1 MREIVCIAPY
11 RELAHLV
18 EQVAGELGIEIDVLV
33 GRMETGVEMALT
45 CQAEGAEV
53 LVSRGATT
61 WWIRNAAVSLP
72 VVDIPITGY
81 DLLEAYYRARELGR
95 PIGITDLPQV
105 LRGAECL
112 EQIVGEKF
120 IKVPLHNY
128 DEIERGIAAL
138 KAAGARVV
146 IGKIVMASLAERYG
160 MRGVTINSGREAV
173 AVALEEASRVLQ
185 VRKMERQ
192 RAEQL
197 KAILDFAYEGIVA
210 IDASGRVTVFNPVAE
225 RIMHVRARDVIG
237 RPAAEVI
244 PNTRLPQVLASGK
257 PELGEIQ
264 DVGRTRI
271 VTNRVPILVNGRIAG
286 VVATFQEVGSIQRL
300 EQNIRRK
307 LAARGHVARWTF
319 ADIQGESPS
328 IKHAIRQARRFAQVD
343 STVLIT
349 AETGTG
355 KEMFAQAIH
364 LDSPRR
370 DGPFV
375 AVNCAALAEELL
387 ESELF
392 GYAEGA
398 FTGAR
403 RGGKPGLFELAHGG
417 TIFLDEIAEMSERL
431 QAKVLRVLEQHEV
444 ARLGDDKVIP
454 VDVRVIAATNRNLAD
469 LVRQGRFRDDL
480 YYRLNVLRLSIP
492 PLRERKEDIPI
503 LARAILRELHQRY
516 GRGPVDFSPEA
527 LELLQAWDW
536 PGNVRELRNLV
547 ERLAILTDGPTL
559 GRDAV
564 AAALDWPGG
573 IPTSAGHLACLSGVT
588 GHGSPPRAGTPDRPS
603 PSAPLGPQTTPLP
616 LQPGTGARSSRR
628 RRGALAELEDEAI
641 RQALIQTGGNKTQ
654 AAALLG
660 IGRTTL
666 WRRLRAGRL

>member
-11 RELAHLV
+11 RELAHMV
-18 EQVAGELGIEIDVLV
+18 ERVAAELAIQVDVMV

-53 LVSRGATT
+53 LISRGATT
-61 WWIRNAAVSLP
+61 WWIHNAAVSLP

-81 DLLEAYYRARELGR
+81 DLLDAYYRARELGH
-95 PIGITDLPQV
+95 PIGITDLPEV
-105 LRGAECL
+105 LRGAESL
-112 EQIVGEKF
+112 EEIVGQTF
-120 IKVPLHNY
+120 IKFPLPDY
-128 DEIERGIAAL
+128 DQIERGIAAL

-173 AVALEEASRVLQ
+173 AVALEDASRVLQ
-185 VRKMERQ
+185 VRKVERQ
-192 RAEQL
+192 RAEQI

-210 IDASGRVTVFNPVAE
+210 VDASGRVTVFNPVAE
-225 RIMHVRARDVIG
+225 RIMQVRARDVIG

-244 PNTRLPQVLASGK
+244 PNTRLPQVLGSGK

-264 DVGRTRI
+264 DLGKTRI

-328 IKHAIRQARRFAQVD
+328 MKHAIRQAHRFAQVD

-364 LDSPRR
+364 LDSPRH

-375 AVNCAALAEELL
+375 AVNCAALADELL

-444 ARLGDDKVIP
+444 ARLGDDRVIP

-492 PLRERKEDIPI
+492 PLRERKEDVPI
-503 LARAILRELHQRY
+503 LARAILRELHDRY
-516 GRGPVDFSPEA
+516 GRGPQDIPPEA
-527 LELLQAWDW
+527 LALLGAWDW

-559 GRDAV
+559 ERDAI
-564 AAALDWPGG
+564 AAVLDWP
-573 IPTSAGHLACLSGVT
+573 ALA
-588 GHGSPPRAGTPDRPS
+588 SPPAS
-603 PSAPLGPQTTPLP
+603 TT
-616 LQPGTGARSSRR
+616 
-628 RRGALAELEDEAI
+628 ALA
-641 RQALIQTGGNKTQ
+641 
-654 AAALLG
+654 
-660 IGRTTL
+660 
-666 WRRLRAGRL
+666 AGAP